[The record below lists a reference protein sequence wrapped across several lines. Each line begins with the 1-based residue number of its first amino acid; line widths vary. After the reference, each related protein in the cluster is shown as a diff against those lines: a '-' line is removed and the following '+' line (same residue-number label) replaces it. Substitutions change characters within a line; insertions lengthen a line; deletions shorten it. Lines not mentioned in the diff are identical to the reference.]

1 LLGRLVRWVSPEP
14 PPETTVGDTVKVLLI
29 DPTTRTVERKSIARA
44 MTAIEKLVG
53 AEVRLAFRAPDGDQV
68 YSARGAEG
76 DRWRKDDAEFVGRCI
91 VVGTDRRRDGRCSDI
106 DRCFQENVRFNSG
119 KPDRWTRYR
128 VEASGGW
135 RAGSSEAG

>member
-1 LLGRLVRWVSPEP
+1 LLKGAVGTLRLLRQ
-14 PPETTVGDTVKVLLI
+14 TGAD
-29 DPTTRTVERKSIARA
+29 
-44 MTAIEKLVG
+44 IEKLVG

-91 VVGTDRRRDGRCSDI
+91 VVGTDRTGGMADAVVSI
-106 DRCFQENVRFNSG
+106 DAFKKTVRFNTG

-128 VEASGGW
+128 EEASGASH
-135 RAGSSEAG
+135 AGSSEAD